1 MELTRMNDTNELV
14 DEAINVLIVD
24 DERGSRETLLDILEE
39 EGFIA
44 KTAGDAKEA
53 LGLLGREHY
62 QIALLDIRLPGMD
75 GVELLEKVRETSP
88 GTAVIMITAYAS
100 VENTIKALN
109 LGAYSYITKP
119 LNMDEVKVQIGR
131 VVDNLRLSAERDR
144 LLQETKKR
152 TDQLQVIGEMM
163 RGINA
168 SHDVRDLLK
177 VMYRE
182 MKCIIGYTSIAVFIL
197 DSTDDTI
204 EEISV
209 GKEGVTARLYPGRKV
224 LRNHAVGWVIR
235 TQEPLVTGK
244 LLENS
249 PFEDEREKLS
259 AGCNSRVIVPLVL
272 KGDVTGAMVLENRK
286 EWEYHED
293 LLELLELIGRQF
305 TVALENARMYEQLIE
320 SKQALEVENVDLKT
334 RVIDKYSLG
343 NMVVESAEMKEIM
356 RLVGRIINSSS
367 TVFLEGES
375 GTGKEMIANVLH
387 YQGPRR
393 DKPFVVVN
401 CGAIPEN
408 LLESEL
414 FGYERGAFTGA
425 DRSKEGL
432 FERADGG
439 TFLLDE
445 IDELPKGLQVKLL
458 RVLQNGEVR
467 RLGALK
473 SKILDVRIVAA
484 TNSDLKRLV
493 EEGTFREDLFYRL
506 HVYPIKIPPLRDR
519 RDDILPLAEHFLRKY
534 RERAGNKVKGFSP
547 AARNLLFRY
556 DWPGNARELENVAE
570 KSIHLA
576 EGKWIEPEDLGLEF
590 GPEPDNGAAGWSL
603 AREREDLLRKRVEEV
618 LRKQS
623 GNKARTAR
631 ALGIHR
637 TQLYRYMKRFDI
649 R

>member
-1 MELTRMNDTNELV
+1 MNDTNELV

-39 EGFIA
+39 EGFIV

-109 LGAYSYITKP
+109 LGAYSYLTKP

>member
-1 MELTRMNDTNELV
+1 MNDTNELV

-39 EGFIA
+39 EGFIV

-109 LGAYSYITKP
+109 LGAYSYLTKP

-249 PFEDEREKLS
+249 PFEDEREKL
-259 AGCNSRVIVPLVL
+259 L
-272 KGDVTGAMVLENRK
+272 
-286 EWEYHED
+286 
-293 LLELLELIGRQF
+293 GRLQ
-305 TVALENARMYEQLIE
+305 
-320 SKQALEVENVDLKT
+320 
-334 RVIDKYSLG
+334 
-343 NMVVESAEMKEIM
+343 
-356 RLVGRIINSSS
+356 
-367 TVFLEGES
+367 LEGDCS
-375 GTGKEMIANVLH
+375 TGTQGRRDRSH
-387 YQGPRR
+387 GPR
-393 DKPFVVVN
+393 KPE
-401 CGAIPEN
+401 GMGIP
-408 LLESEL
+408 
-414 FGYERGAFTGA
+414 
-425 DRSKEGL
+425 
-432 FERADGG
+432 
-439 TFLLDE
+439 
-445 IDELPKGLQVKLL
+445 
-458 RVLQNGEVR
+458 
-467 RLGALK
+467 
-473 SKILDVRIVAA
+473 
-484 TNSDLKRLV
+484 
-493 EEGTFREDLFYRL
+493 
-506 HVYPIKIPPLRDR
+506 
-519 RDDILPLAEHFLRKY
+519 
-534 RERAGNKVKGFSP
+534 
-547 AARNLLFRY
+547 
-556 DWPGNARELENVAE
+556 
-570 KSIHLA
+570 
-576 EGKWIEPEDLGLEF
+576 
-590 GPEPDNGAAGWSL
+590 
-603 AREREDLLRKRVEEV
+603 
-618 LRKQS
+618 
-623 GNKARTAR
+623 
-631 ALGIHR
+631 
-637 TQLYRYMKRFDI
+637 
-649 R
+649 